1 MSLVVAQTGVGTDWS
16 RQGGG
21 WVCISVCVCTS
32 VCVTMIS
39 KSTHQNGPLPSFMFL
54 SLVLWSGN
62 HLDGRK
68 IGHCKLK
75 LDKLFIFALV
85 TQVTMLSMT
94 VYAVLGK
101 PDTSCFQCVNLL
113 IDFSGDL

>member
-1 MSLVVAQTGVGTDWS
+1 
-16 RQGGG
+16 
-21 WVCISVCVCTS
+21 
-32 VCVTMIS
+32 
-39 KSTHQNGPLPSFMFL
+39 MFL

-113 IDFSGDL
+113 IDFFQTGENKSIVIFNFELIAI